1 MTTPAD
7 QTSQAQEQGQ
17 EPVPTPNDIPP
28 KPTET
33 PEPATEPTGEQAV
46 GAQSVDDLPD
56 WAKSEIRK
64 ARDEAAKYRTRAK
77 DIAEEVEAK
86 AKAERDELVQKFGK
100 ELGLIEDTSND
111 PEQLLTAAQQQAE
124 SAAKERDELANQLA
138 NYRRKDAVSQALSK
152 VDGTVD
158 TALLQAV
165 LASDNAY
172 QQLDINADDFS
183 DQVSQIVTNVIESH
197 PSLVQ
202 ATHKASGV
210 DTSNTRSGA
219 AKPLT
224 REDLAGMTAD
234 EINTAVKDGR
244 LSHLMNSN

>member
-1 MTTPAD
+1 MPEE
-7 QTSQAQEQGQ
+7 TSQAQEIQAQ
-17 EPVPTPNDIPP
+17 ENVTPNDVQPQAQP
-28 KPTET
+28 AEPV
-33 PEPATEPTGEQAV
+33 EPASEPAV
-46 GAQSVDDLPD
+46 PNSVDELPD
-56 WAKSEIRK
+56 WAQSEIRK
-64 ARDEAAKYRTRAK
+64 AREEAAKYRTRAK
-77 DIAEEVEAK
+77 DTAEEVAAK
-86 AKAERDELVQKFGK
+86 AKAEREELVQTLGRQ
-100 ELGLIEDTSND
+100 LGLVEDETND
-111 PEQLLTAAQQQAE
+111 PDKLLTAAQEQAQA
-124 SAAKERDELANQLA
+124 AAKERDELANQLA

-158 TALLQAV
+158 TALLNAV

-172 QQLDINADDFS
+172 NALDINADDFQ
-183 DQVSQIVTNVIESH
+183 DQVSNIITNTIESH

-234 EINTAVKDGR
+234 EINAAVKDGR

>member
-1 MTTPAD
+1 MPEE
-7 QTSQAQEQGQ
+7 TSQAQEIQAQ
-17 EPVPTPNDIPP
+17 ENVTPNDVQPQAQP
-28 KPTET
+28 AEPV
-33 PEPATEPTGEQAV
+33 EPASEPAV
-46 GAQSVDDLPD
+46 PNSVDELPD
-56 WAKSEIRK
+56 WAQSEIRK
-64 ARDEAAKYRTRAK
+64 AREEAAKYRTRAK
-77 DIAEEVEAK
+77 DTAEEVAAK
-86 AKAERDELVQKFGK
+86 AKAEREELIQTLGRQ
-100 ELGLIEDTSND
+100 LGLVEDETND
-111 PEQLLTAAQQQAE
+111 PDKLLTAAQEQAQA
-124 SAAKERDELANQLA
+124 AAKERDELANQLA

-172 QQLDINADDFS
+172 QQLDINADDFQ
-183 DQVSQIVTNVIESH
+183 DQVSNIITNTIESH

-224 REDLAGMTAD
+224 REDLAGMTAE
-234 EINTAVKDGR
+234 EINAAVKDGR